1 MIKKSENSYILKLT
15 CISLFLALFS
25 LLSIDLQAQKS
36 RTNSTNSF
44 NESTSAQQPIYR
56 DYKGVQIGMTAE
68 EVRTKLGQAAQ
79 QLEDQDFYVV
89 SATETAQIFYD
100 TARKVKAISIDYVGA
115 HTGAPT
121 FKEVMGTDMQPN
133 PDGSMYKM
141 VRYDQLGF
149 WVSYNR
155 TAGEPAVVTVTIQ
168 RYR

>member
-68 EVRTKLGQAAQ
+68 EVRTKLGPG
-79 QLEDQDFYVV
+79 L
-89 SATETAQIFYD
+89 AT
-100 TARKVKAISIDYVGA
+100 VGRS
-115 HTGAPT
+115 GLLRSLC
-121 FKEVMGTDMQPN
+121 D
-133 PDGSMYKM
+133 
-141 VRYDQLGF
+141 
-149 WVSYNR
+149 
-155 TAGEPAVVTVTIQ
+155 
-168 RYR
+168 